1 VHERRVERTR
11 RGPWRGEQRDGAMK
25 D

>member
-11 RGPWRGEQRDGAMK
+11 RGTWRGEQRDGAMK